1 MFFKIW
7 IIKNFS
13 CHVVEIIQKR
23 RHKRSTKPKTTIEEL
38 ERENLKLQIEIER
51 LKKGY
56 ITKEVGAKYVIKSNL
71 ILVFSN
77 KII

>member
-1 MFFKIW
+1 M
-7 IIKNFS
+7 
-13 CHVVEIIQKR
+13 VEIIQKR

-77 KII
+77 NR

>member
-1 MFFKIW
+1 M
-7 IIKNFS
+7 
-13 CHVVEIIQKR
+13 VEIIQKR

>member
-1 MFFKIW
+1 M
-7 IIKNFS
+7 
-13 CHVVEIIQKR
+13 VESIQKR

-38 ERENLKLQIEIER
+38 ERENLKLQIEIEK

-56 ITKEVGAKYVIKSNL
+56 ITKEVGTKYVIKSNS